1 MFPRCLSNSMA
12 DWFDWWRGQ
21 KHWFQNGIK
30 HEIVSFS
37 HATVNH
43 HIKRMI
49 CLSESSC
56 HPNLWTML
64 FLFYC
69 MILSFYIARSWF
81 AAAMWRVITRQTWET
96 TSACLGEK
104 GRGWLQLKVFLPLL
118 RQPLVMYKVSPLP
131 PPCCCGSK
139 LEGEQTESWQPSG
152 SQAADFQ
159 YSPAELYF
167 FLFGKSRHQKVK
179 VCVEKSYLFW
189 IKRTKKYG
197 PPSAK

>member
-21 KHWFQNGIK
+21 KLWFQNGIK

-56 HPNLWTML
+56 HQSLWTML

-81 AAAMWRVITRQTWET
+81 AAAMW
-96 TSACLGEK
+96 
-104 GRGWLQLKVFLPLL
+104 LQLKVFLPLL

-131 PPCCCGSK
+131 PPWWCGSK

-159 YSPAELYF
+159 YSPAEFIFQSPFTF
-167 FLFGKSRHQKVK
+167 F
-179 VCVEKSYLFW
+179 Y
-189 IKRTKKYG
+189 IITKMK
-197 PPSAK
+197 